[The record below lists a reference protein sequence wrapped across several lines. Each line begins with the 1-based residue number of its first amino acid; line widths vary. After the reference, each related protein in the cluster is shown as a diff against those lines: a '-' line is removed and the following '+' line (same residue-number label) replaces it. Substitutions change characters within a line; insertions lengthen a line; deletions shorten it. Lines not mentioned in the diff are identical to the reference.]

1 MATTNDKWE
10 LIYWPGIPG
19 RGEFIRLIFEEAGIE
34 YVDVAKTLGKEE
46 ASSTVMKYL
55 EAENKGFPV
64 AAPPILKNG
73 DFHIAQTA
81 NICFYLGRKFHL
93 CPEDE
98 NEAFQVNQLGL
109 TIADVVSEV
118 HDTHHP
124 IDSNKY
130 YHEQSQQAKE
140 KASGFIKNRI
150 PKYLKLFERTLE
162 GNAEHFLVG
171 KSLSYVDLSLFH
183 LIEGLV
189 YAFPKTMGNIKKD
202 YPRVFALRDDVAKR
216 PKIKSYLESERRMK
230 FNENGI
236 FRHYPELEEHVT
248 SHV

>member
-34 YVDVAKTLGKEE
+34 YVDVAKTLGPEE
-46 ASSTVMKYL
+46 ATSTVMKYL
-55 EAENKGFPV
+55 KGENKGFPV
-64 AAPPILKNG
+64 AAPPIIKKG
-73 DFHIAQTA
+73 EFHIAQTA
-81 NICFYLGRKFHL
+81 NISFYLGRKFHL

-140 KASGFIKNRI
+140 KSIRI
-150 PKYLKLFERTLE
+150 Y
-162 GNAEHFLVG
+162 
-171 KSLSYVDLSLFH
+171 
-183 LIEGLV
+183 
-189 YAFPKTMGNIKKD
+189 KKQ
-202 YPRVFALRDDVAKR
+202 
-216 PKIKSYLESERRMK
+216 
-230 FNENGI
+230 N
-236 FRHYPELEEHVT
+236 T
-248 SHV
+248 